1 MAVSS
6 LKGEKQDQ
14 NVSTD
19 RSVAI
24 GRAESKRKGGYREN
38 RSGYTVMR
46 KDVSMSPRMIVRML
60 ALTLQVVKRNEG
72 DDLQTE
78 RNKIDQRP
86 VKSRE
91 ASIIFRIQVYR

>member
-1 MAVSS
+1 
-6 LKGEKQDQ
+6 
-14 NVSTD
+14 
-19 RSVAI
+19 
-24 GRAESKRKGGYREN
+24 
-38 RSGYTVMR
+38 MR